1 MSVCLDLSE
10 MSGISPEGQICE
22 PHSSSRVYGTLASPW
37 ERDPRQLCWGASPGD
52 LLAGC
57 SGGYQPPPAPER
69 QRCLCC
75 CCCCCWRISSKLQPE
90 RGQVEPETLEPLCF
104 GETRA
109 HGESG
114 GTMPAIKKERLDR
127 EEMALAAFNQP
138 METLPDYLAPLAAA
152 AIPVVTPHPPAY
164 DQIFAHRAYLGFH
177 ETHHPHPH
185 HPHHPHHLPEDLMLE
200 RFSSIPDFQPFFDN
214 GEPCIEVECGENKA
228 LLYINKLCQ
237 GSKGPSIRYRGEWLT
252 PNEFQFVSGRETAKD
267 WKRSIRH
274 KGKSLKTLM
283 SKGILQVH
291 PPICDCPGC
300 RISSPVNR
308 GRLAEKRTIPL
319 PPTRIPKKEL
329 SSIFSHSE
337 DSEESDKSNG
347 QHPEVKQEEDLHIS
361 IMKRRIHT
369 HWDLNISFRE
379 TSCSRDSDLS
389 TIISNL
395 HQSRQLVMPETQSR
409 CEFKRNSLDVGL
421 AAAENSHTPLLEEAV
436 TQMTPE
442 EHYRR
447 MMSALNEHG
456 TFEEQQQQRLYQLA
470 NSMAVPSHGDLL
482 RARQEVAAAAAAR
495 TPGAMEAHIPSASN
509 SSSQRRKQGL
519 PQHRDSHFPDREI
532 SHPPPLLSPQ
542 NAPHIALGPHLRPP
556 FLGVPSALCQTPG
569 YGFLQ
574 PAQAEMFARQQE
586 MLRKQN
592 LARLE
597 MSAELIRQKELEN
610 LHRQRLL
617 AGDPLSLHPGLPPD
631 HPALRSVHD
640 VPEGHALRDELSR
653 RNAMLVL
660 RHNNAPLLSLTPGGP
675 GAATP
680 PKEQPRRAGGGRKSS
695 QPRAEPQGPG
705 EAREAAEPRA
715 RDGAQ
720 DCNDEEMKDSESDAE
735 VGEDKA
741 EGLKAEGGS
750 GAELKECKDG
760 TGKACEGAKEL
771 SEAAAAPSVPCS
783 SSSAESPSHLLGPGI
798 NKAEVKYLPPASLP
812 APQPLPFGFP
822 YTMSPYFHA
831 GEAGGCW
838 GWWGGA
844 GTCLA
849 VLEVGLSPVPVPQGG
864 CGCFVSFS
872 SSFREEEF
880 LHGKGGQALEGLPG
894 EVVVSPA
901 LEVSKGRMDV
911 ALSALGWG
919 QGGHWSKVGLDD
931 LGGLFQAGSHVLLFQ
946 GRGSW
951 ALCLACGAPLSVTG
965 AGRAGLD
972 GTGRQGGHCQ
982 LSVLTAGA
990 VGTGGTNGVS
1000 DPGSPTSPAKSPDLP
1015 QLITW
1020 QSN

>member
-1 MSVCLDLSE
+1 

-75 CCCCCWRISSKLQPE
+75 CCCCCCCWRISSKLQPE

-109 HGESG
+109 HGERG

-177 ETHHPHPH
+177 ETHHPHPP
-185 HPHHPHHLPEDLMLE
+185 HPPHPHHLPEDLMLE

-283 SKGILQVH
+283 SKGILQ
-291 PPICDCPGC
+291 
-300 RISSPVNR
+300 NR

-329 SSIFSHSE
+329 TSIFSHSD

-379 TSCSRDSDLS
+379 TSCSRDNDLS

-409 CEFKRNSLDVGL
+409 CEFKRNSIEVGL
-421 AAAENSHTPLLEEAV
+421 GAADEILGKRRVCSPNSSSECPLESKKARSESPKENSHTPLLEDSV

-482 RARQEVAAAAAAR
+482 RARQEVAAAAAR
-495 TPGAMEAHIPSASN
+495 NPGAMEAHIPSASN

-519 PQHRDSHFPDREI
+519 PQHRDTHFPEREI

-597 MSAELIRQKELEN
+597 MSAEIIRQKELEN

-631 HPALRSVHD
+631 HPALRNVHD
-640 VPEGHALRDELSR
+640 IPEGHPLREELSR

-660 RHNNAPLLSLTPGGP
+660 RHNNTPLLSLNPSVP
-675 GAATP
+675 SSATP
-680 PKEQPRRAGGGRKSS
+680 PKEQPRRGSRKSAHH
-695 QPRAEPQGPG
+695 RAEPQGLS
-705 EAREAAEPRA
+705 EAKELAEPRA
-715 RDGAQ
+715 RDGVP
-720 DCNDEEMKDSESDAE
+720 DCNDEEMKDSESDADVSDE
-735 VGEDKA
+735 KPES
-741 EGLKAEGGS
+741 LKAES
-750 GAELKECKDG
+750 SSSAAELKECKE
-760 TGKACEGAKEL
+760 TGKVCEGAKEL
-771 SEAAAAPSVPCS
+771 GEAAAGQNAPCS

-798 NKAEVKYLPPASLP
+798 NKNEVKYLPPASIP
-812 APQPLPFGFP
+812 PPQPLPFGFP

-831 GEAGGCW
+831 GTMGGLFLD
-838 GWWGGA
+838 G
-844 GTCLA
+844 
-849 VLEVGLSPVPVPQGG
+849 
-864 CGCFVSFS
+864 
-872 SSFREEEF
+872 EE
-880 LHGKGGQALEGLPG
+880 
-894 EVVVSPA
+894 SPA
-901 LEVSKGRMDV
+901 LEDISKWTVEDVCSFVSNLSGCTEYTQVFREQAIDGETLPLLTEEHLLNNMGLKLGPALKIRSQVAKRVGRVLYM
-911 ALSALGWG
+911 AGFPMAFPL
-919 QGGHWSKVGLDD
+919 QPPGL
-931 LGGLFQAGSHVLLFQ
+931 
-946 GRGSW
+946 R
-951 ALCLACGAPLSVTG
+951 PPE
-965 AGRAGLD
+965 R
-972 GTGRQGGHCQ
+972 
-982 LSVLTAGA
+982 
-990 VGTGGTNGVS
+990 
-1000 DPGSPTSPAKSPDLP
+1000 DLP
-1015 QLITW
+1015 AAELRPSSTGSVASPFSSGLPSASRVSPKQENGNPSIIAGINDTTKPP
-1020 QSN
+1020 S

>member
-1 MSVCLDLSE
+1 
-10 MSGISPEGQICE
+10 
-22 PHSSSRVYGTLASPW
+22 
-37 ERDPRQLCWGASPGD
+37 
-52 LLAGC
+52 
-57 SGGYQPPPAPER
+57 
-69 QRCLCC
+69 
-75 CCCCCWRISSKLQPE
+75 
-90 RGQVEPETLEPLCF
+90 
-104 GETRA
+104 
-109 HGESG
+109 
-114 GTMPAIKKERLDR
+114 
-127 EEMALAAFNQP
+127 
-138 METLPDYLAPLAAA
+138 
-152 AIPVVTPHPPAY
+152 
-164 DQIFAHRAYLGFH
+164 
-177 ETHHPHPH
+177 
-185 HPHHPHHLPEDLMLE
+185 
-200 RFSSIPDFQPFFDN
+200 
-214 GEPCIEVECGENKA
+214 
-228 LLYINKLCQ
+228 
-237 GSKGPSIRYRGEWLT
+237 
-252 PNEFQFVSGRETAKD
+252 
-267 WKRSIRH
+267 
-274 KGKSLKTLM
+274 M

-319 PPTRIPKKEL
+319 PPSRVPKKEL

-337 DSEESDKSNG
+337 DSQESDKSNG

-395 HQSRQLVMPETQSR
+395 HQSRQLVMPESQSR

-421 AAAENSHTPLLEEAV
+421 AAADEILGKRRVCSPNSSSECPLESKKARSESPKETSQTPALEEAV
-436 TQMTPE
+436 AQMTPE

-456 TFEEQQQQRLYQLA
+456 AFEEQQQQRLYQLA

-482 RARQEVAAAAAAR
+482 RARQEVAAAAAR

-597 MSAELIRQKELEN
+597 MSAELIRQKELES

-617 AGDPLSLHPGLPPD
+617 AADPLSLHPGLPPD

-705 EAREAAEPRA
+705 EAREPR
-715 RDGAQ
+715 GAQ

-735 VGEDKA
+735 AGEDKA
-741 EGLKAEGGS
+741 EGPKAEGGS
-750 GAELKECKDG
+750 AAELKECKDG
-760 TGKACEGAKEL
+760 AGKACEAAKEL
-771 SEAAAAPSVPCS
+771 SEAAAAPGVPCS

-798 NKAEVKYLPPASLP
+798 GKAEVKYLPPASLP

-831 GEAGGCW
+831 GEAVLAAGVGQGRVWQCW
-838 GWWGGA
+838 RRGSPPCSLHGVVVVAWSASLPSWP
-844 GTCLA
+844 C
-849 VLEVGLSPVPVPQGG
+849 LSPQV
-864 CGCFVSFS
+864 
-872 SSFREEEF
+872 FREQAIDGETLPLLTEEH
-880 LHGKGGQALEGLPG
+880 LLNNMGLKLGPALKIRSQVAKRLGRVLCMAGFPLALPLQPPGLRPPEREVAPG
-894 EVVVSPA
+894 ELRPASTGSVASPFGSA
-901 LEVSKGRMDV
+901 V
-911 ALSALGWG
+911 AAS
-919 QGGHWSKVGLDD
+919 
-931 LGGLFQAGSHVLLFQ
+931 
-946 GRGSW
+946 RGS
-951 ALCLACGAPLSVTG
+951 PK
-965 AGRAGLD
+965 
-972 GTGRQGGHCQ
+972 QE
-982 LSVLTAGA
+982 
-990 VGTGGTNGVS
+990 
-1000 DPGSPTSPAKSPDLP
+1000 
-1015 QLITW
+1015 
-1020 QSN
+1020 

>member
-1 MSVCLDLSE
+1 

-75 CCCCCWRISSKLQPE
+75 CCCCCCCWRISSKLQPE

-109 HGESG
+109 HGERG

-177 ETHHPHPH
+177 ETHHPHPP
-185 HPHHPHHLPEDLMLE
+185 HPPHPHHLPEDLMLE

-329 SSIFSHSE
+329 TSIFSHSD

-379 TSCSRDSDLS
+379 TSCSRDNDLS

-409 CEFKRNSLDVGL
+409 CEFKRNSIEVGL
-421 AAAENSHTPLLEEAV
+421 GAADEILGKRRVCSPNSSSECPLESKKARSESPKENSHTPLLEDSV

-482 RARQEVAAAAAAR
+482 RARQEVAAAAAR
-495 TPGAMEAHIPSASN
+495 NPGAMEAHIPSASN

-519 PQHRDSHFPDREI
+519 PQHRDTHFPEREI

-597 MSAELIRQKELEN
+597 MSAEIIRQKELEN

-631 HPALRSVHD
+631 HPALRNVHD
-640 VPEGHALRDELSR
+640 IPEGHPLREELSR

-660 RHNNAPLLSLTPGGP
+660 RHNNTPLLSLNPSVP
-675 GAATP
+675 SSATP
-680 PKEQPRRAGGGRKSS
+680 PKEQPRRGSRKSAHH
-695 QPRAEPQGPG
+695 RAEPQGLS
-705 EAREAAEPRA
+705 EAKELAEPRA
-715 RDGAQ
+715 RDGVP
-720 DCNDEEMKDSESDAE
+720 DCNDEEMKDSESDADVSDE
-735 VGEDKA
+735 KPES
-741 EGLKAEGGS
+741 LKAES
-750 GAELKECKDG
+750 SSSAAELKECKE
-760 TGKACEGAKEL
+760 TGKVCEGAKEL
-771 SEAAAAPSVPCS
+771 GEAAAGQNAPCS

-798 NKAEVKYLPPASLP
+798 NKNEVKYLPPASIP
-812 APQPLPFGFP
+812 PPQPLPFGFP

-831 GEAGGCW
+831 GTMGGLFLD
-838 GWWGGA
+838 G
-844 GTCLA
+844 
-849 VLEVGLSPVPVPQGG
+849 
-864 CGCFVSFS
+864 
-872 SSFREEEF
+872 EE
-880 LHGKGGQALEGLPG
+880 
-894 EVVVSPA
+894 SPA
-901 LEVSKGRMDV
+901 LEDISKWTVEDVCSFVSNLSGCTEYTQVFREQAIDGETLPLLTEEHLLNNMGLKLGPALKIRSQVAKRVGRVLYM
-911 ALSALGWG
+911 AGFPMAFPL
-919 QGGHWSKVGLDD
+919 QPPGL
-931 LGGLFQAGSHVLLFQ
+931 
-946 GRGSW
+946 R
-951 ALCLACGAPLSVTG
+951 PPE
-965 AGRAGLD
+965 R
-972 GTGRQGGHCQ
+972 
-982 LSVLTAGA
+982 
-990 VGTGGTNGVS
+990 
-1000 DPGSPTSPAKSPDLP
+1000 DLP
-1015 QLITW
+1015 AAELRPSSTGSVASPFSSGLPSASRVSPKQENGNPSIIAGINDTAKPP
-1020 QSN
+1020 S